1 MERQKDKNVTYER
14 TQPEHSCNINQIVTK
29 RFLYQLQRHSDHHA
43 HAAGRFLA
51 LRHFEK
57 APQLPGGY
65 ASMLLPA
72 YLPQWW
78 YETMD
83 KRVIDH
89 YEGDLSKINWDPDR
103 KDELMAKYAD
113 YAANVAAEAAARRGE
128 SASESEAA

>member
-1 MERQKDKNVTYER
+1 M
-14 TQPEHSCNINQIVTK
+14 
-29 RFLYQLQRHSDHHA
+29 
-43 HAAGRFLA
+43 
-51 LRHFEK
+51 RHFEK

-103 KDELMAKYAD
+103 KEELMAKYAD
-113 YAANVAAEAAARRGE
+113 YAAKVAAEAAARQAG
-128 SASESEAA
+128 SSSESEAA